1 MKKTHQVSK
10 TLYTT
15 GSKLTS
21 KRVRQ
26 AFRSLSRE
34 SYTSIDLVS
43 LRSIRHKNVKLY
55 HLSPYINS
63 QSRRHCVRNLLS
75 HSDTNFSVMAFRSRA
90 GRGHYILMPSLY
102 RGDLMSNKRRRSIR
116 FFTTLSRKVRLQS
129 PSNNLR
135 SFVRTSLSL
144 YKSIDYSPRSTLS
157 YAEWQNV
164 LLREKQSMRDLRL
177 TRRLKRHNRARKLP
191 SSHTVNLANLPLI
204 TKIPGIL
211 SSPTTS
217 KKVFLNSACISSAI
231 SKDYVISYIER
242 SYVGIK
248 DSLSRL
254 INSWVSQYKVV
265 HSGSNGFLTSY
276 TSVPNVS
283 HVLYPS
289 WLAAWTLLT
298 SLYSSFTLFPQ
309 TDLYYKIH
317 SAERK
322 VIEHILRF
330 RFNKSRLHIIL
341 EDSKVHQTH
350 FFTTP
355 GLFIRYFQGKKSLKK
370 SKALKYLMA
379 RFLRKMLLVLN
390 LESVGVITKGVP
402 VHLDQLLT
410 AIFKPLS
417 HPFTNPLTGETI
429 NESDSTTRHKP
440 KRGNVGISSITFLA
454 PKPFSYQKTRKRG
467 RIKRKIQR
475 KLVRLNKV
483 ID

>member
-1 MKKTHQVSK
+1 MFNYYKYYKYKTKKWPSGRRRQTVNLLVNSSRWFESNFFHMKKTHQVSK

-254 INSWVSQYKVV
+254 INS
-265 HSGSNGFLTSY
+265 
-276 TSVPNVS
+276 
-283 HVLYPS
+283 
-289 WLAAWTLLT
+289 
-298 SLYSSFTLFPQ
+298 
-309 TDLYYKIH
+309 
-317 SAERK
+317 
-322 VIEHILRF
+322 
-330 RFNKSRLHIIL
+330 
-341 EDSKVHQTH
+341 
-350 FFTTP
+350 
-355 GLFIRYFQGKKSLKK
+355 
-370 SKALKYLMA
+370 
-379 RFLRKMLLVLN
+379 
-390 LESVGVITKGVP
+390 
-402 VHLDQLLT
+402 
-410 AIFKPLS
+410 
-417 HPFTNPLTGETI
+417 
-429 NESDSTTRHKP
+429 
-440 KRGNVGISSITFLA
+440 
-454 PKPFSYQKTRKRG
+454 
-467 RIKRKIQR
+467 
-475 KLVRLNKV
+475 
-483 ID
+483 